1 MLLSM
6 AKAPPKLN
14 GWKVVLGEVKTSGV
28 GSSLSVWGRNS
39 NVPCAGGFST
49 RVDGSRLDVFGVWKS
64 ESVGTPEDFSN
75 SEKTVRRQV
84 ICQV

>member
-1 MLLSM
+1 MFH
-6 AKAPPKLN
+6 
-14 GWKVVLGEVKTSGV
+14 VQEV
-28 GSSLSVWGRNS
+28 
-39 NVPCAGGFST
+39 FST
-49 RVDGSRLDVFGVWKS
+49 HVDGSRLAVFGVWKS